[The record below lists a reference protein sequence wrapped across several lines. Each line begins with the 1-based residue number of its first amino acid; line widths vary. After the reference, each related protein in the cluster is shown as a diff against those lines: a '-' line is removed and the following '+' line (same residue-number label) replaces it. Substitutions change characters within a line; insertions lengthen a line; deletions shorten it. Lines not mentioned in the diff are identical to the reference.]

1 MLQPLVSTP
10 PNDFRRPGV
19 LLLSITV
26 HALLVYAAFTPHAV
40 TGIASGDIARPVER
54 PPIVER
60 IRYLTIAPVVEAPPT
75 EKLAE
80 KAVAAPLE
88 VMQAPPPVHIDRDS
102 HSRSRIPRL
111 RAPVIGPIS
120 IADPTPV
127 PDIDLS
133 SKVNE
138 VDSALVAAAPRVSS
152 LVKGLVGDS
161 ASLAAHTGP
170 YLRDEVD
177 KVVRPYDNNPKPVYP
192 WRLQRQGV
200 QGSFVAQFV
209 IDSTG
214 RVDESSVVFPPGA
227 HSLFVEAVRQA
238 LRKSRYFP
246 AEFGGRKV
254 NQLVEQ
260 RFSFV
265 LVSGRGEYR

>member
-19 LLLSITV
+19 LLLSITA
-26 HALLVYAAFTPHAV
+26 HALLVYVAFTPHV
-40 TGIASGDIARPVER
+40 VIGLASGTLARTER
-54 PPIVER
+54 PATVER
-60 IRYLTIAPVVEAPPT
+60 IRYLTNAPVVQAPAA
-75 EKLAE
+75 EELAP
-80 KAVAAPLE
+80 KAVAAPPKAK
-88 VMQAPPPVHIDRDS
+88 QAPPPARINRDS
-102 HSRSRIPRL
+102 RSLSTIPRL
-111 RAPVIGPIS
+111 RAPVIGPIAV
-120 IADPTPV
+120 ADPTPV

-133 SKVNE
+133 SKVSE
-138 VDSALVAAAPRVSS
+138 VDSALIAAAPRVSG

-170 YLRDEVD
+170 YLKDEVD
-177 KVVRPYDNNPKPVYP
+177 RVVRPFDNNPKPVYP

-214 RVDESSVVFPPGA
+214 RVDESSMVFPPSA

-238 LRKSRYFP
+238 LRKSRYYP
-246 AEFGGRKV
+246 VEFGGRKV
-254 NQLVEQ
+254 RQLVEQ
-260 RFSFV
+260 RFTFI

>member
-19 LLLSITV
+19 LLLSITA
-26 HALLVYAAFTPHAV
+26 HALLVYAAFTPHVVIGVANG
-40 TGIASGDIARPVER
+40 TLATVER
-54 PPIVER
+54 PRIVEQ
-60 IRYLTIAPVVEAPPT
+60 IRYLTIAPVVKAPAAEEPAAKSAPAPPD
-75 EKLAE
+75 
-80 KAVAAPLE
+80 
-88 VMQAPPPVHIDRDS
+88 VMQAPPPARIHRDS
-102 HSRSRIPRL
+102 RSLSTIPRL
-111 RAPVIGPIS
+111 KAPVIGPIAIS
-120 IADPTPV
+120 DPTPV

-133 SKVNE
+133 SKVTE
-138 VDSALVAAAPRVSS
+138 VDTASIAAAPRVSS
-152 LVKGLVGDS
+152 LAKGIVGDS

-170 YLRDEVD
+170 YLKDEVD
-177 KVVRPYDNNPKPVYP
+177 RVVRPFDNNPKPVYP

-214 RVDESSVVFPPGA
+214 RIDESTLVFPPNA

-238 LRKSRYFP
+238 LRKSRYYP

-254 NQLVEQ
+254 KQLVEQ
-260 RFSFV
+260 RFTFV

>member
-19 LLLSITV
+19 LLLSITA
-26 HALLVYAAFTPHAV
+26 HALLVYAAFSPHV
-40 TGIASGDIARPVER
+40 VIGVASGTLARTER
-54 PPIVER
+54 PATVER
-60 IRYLTIAPVVEAPPT
+60 IRYLTIAPVVPAPAA
-75 EKLAE
+75 EELAP
-80 KAVAAPLE
+80 KAVAAPPKA
-88 VMQAPPPVHIDRDS
+88 MQAPPPARINRDS
-102 HSRSRIPRL
+102 RSLSTIPRL
-111 RAPVIGPIS
+111 RAPVVGPIAV
-120 IADPTPV
+120 ADPTPV

-133 SKVNE
+133 SKVSE
-138 VDSALVAAAPRVSS
+138 VDSALIAAAPRVSG

-170 YLRDEVD
+170 YLKDEVD
-177 KVVRPYDNNPKPVYP
+177 RVVRPFDNNPKPVYP

-214 RVDESSVVFPPGA
+214 RVDESTMVFPPSA

-254 NQLVEQ
+254 RQLVEQ
-260 RFSFV
+260 RFTFV

>member
-19 LLLSITV
+19 LLLSVTV
-26 HALLVYAAFTPHAV
+26 HALLVYAAFTRHIV
-40 TGIASGDIARPVER
+40 TGTASGDVPRPVER
-54 PPIVER
+54 PAIVEQ
-60 IRYLTIAPVVEAPPT
+60 IRYLTIAPVVKAPPV

-80 KAVAAPLE
+80 KALAAPPE
-88 VMQAPPPVHIDRDS
+88 AMQAPPPAHTERN
-102 HSRSRIPRL
+102 SRSLSRIPRL

-133 SKVNE
+133 SKVSE
-138 VDSALVAAAPRVSS
+138 IDTALIAAAPRVSS

-177 KVVRPYDNNPKPVYP
+177 RVVRPYDNNPKPVYP

-200 QGSFVAQFV
+200 QASFVAQFV

-214 RVDESSVVFPPGA
+214 RVDESSLVFPPGA

-238 LRKSRYFP
+238 LHKSRYFP

-260 RFSFV
+260 RFTFV